1 MSVLA
6 MILAGGESPNLSV
19 LTAMRSEA
27 AVPFGGK
34 YRIIDFALSNCVN
47 SGVFDVA
54 VLTQYQPRS
63 LNQHIGLGR
72 PWDLDRTSGG
82 VRLLQPYQ
90 STRGEKGLWQEGT
103 ADALRFNLD
112 VIPETVEDVLILA
125 GDHIYRMDYRLLLAY
140 HRERKAEVTLAVR
153 TVPGFETHRYGMVVA
168 DLDGRVTEFEE
179 KPHRTTSTMASM
191 GVYVFRRELLLE
203 VLTAGPGKRQ
213 RDMGSD
219 IIPSLVPV
227 KRAYAY
233 RFHGYWVDAG
243 TVQAY
248 YEANMA
254 LLGETPSLDLYDP
267 EWVIHTRSEERPA
280 ALIGAEARVEGNLL
294 CDGCRV
300 DGTVLR
306 SVISPGVYVAPG
318 AVVRDAII
326 MTDTVIETGAQVDRT
341 IVDKRVRVEQGVRLG
356 WGDDNTPNQRWPER
370 LNTGLTLVGK
380 GAIVPQGTTVGRNAV
395 IFPKVTSKRYPG
407 PEVASGETI
416 GG

>member
-1 MSVLA
+1 MSVMA
-6 MILAGGESPNLSV
+6 MVLAGGESPNLSV
-19 LTAMRSEA
+19 LTALRSEA

-47 SGVFDVA
+47 SGVFNVA

-90 STRGEKGLWQEGT
+90 STRGEKGAWQEGT

-125 GDHIYRMDYRLLLAY
+125 GDHIYKMDYRPLLRF
-140 HRERKAEVTLAVR
+140 HRERGADLTLAVR
-153 TVPGFETHRYGMVVA
+153 TVPGFETHRYGMVGV
-168 DLDGRVTEFEE
+168 DLDGRVAEFEE
-179 KPHRTTSTMASM
+179 KPRRTRSTLASM
-191 GVYVFRRELLLE
+191 GVYVFRRELL
-203 VLTAGPGKRQ
+203 VDALTRGTGKRQ

-219 IIPSLVPV
+219 IIPQLVPV
-227 KRAYAY
+227 KQVYAY
-233 RFHGYWVDAG
+233 RFYGYWVDAG

-254 LLGETPSLDLYDP
+254 LLGETPALDLYDP

-280 ALIGAEARVEGNLL
+280 ALIGPEARVEGNLL

-306 SVISPGVYVAPG
+306 SVISPGAYVARD

-326 MTDTVIETGAQVDRT
+326 MTDTVIEAGAQVDRA
-341 IVDKRVRVEQGVRLG
+341 IVDKQVRVEEGARLG

-370 LNTGLTLVGK
+370 LNTGLTIVGK
-380 GAIVPQGTTVGRNAV
+380 GAVVPQGMTVGRNSV
-395 IFPKVTSKRYPG
+395 IFPGVTAKAYPG
-407 PEVASGETI
+407 TEVTSGETI